1 MKKQSNRQQ
10 ALLDAESAAFAAL
23 RAEKMSRN
31 REKTKKEELIQGSD
45 FVREYHSPKISSQIG
60 QRLCERL
67 RVQFPG
73 IRLTQQTNWTKT
85 LEALDIEING
95 LRVDTHI
102 MCPRDGDQTELSISI
117 PQGQTKIHIP
127 NSEAYKKE
135 GELNQNYLD
144 QQTINGI
151 LNILENKPDGK
162 KKRPQE
168 GIPRAQKSKHIPN
181 SNSQTKKGATNTGN
195 RAHPAP
201 RNRPALV

>member
-23 RAEKMSRN
+23 RAEKISRK
-31 REKTKKEELIQGSD
+31 KTKKEESIQGSD
-45 FVREYHSPKISSQIG
+45 FVREYHSPKTSSQIG
-60 QRLCERL
+60 QRFCERL
-67 RVQFPG
+67 RAQFPG
-73 IRLTQQTNWTKT
+73 IHLTQQTNWTKA
-85 LEALDIEING
+85 LESLDIEING
-95 LRVDTHI
+95 LRIDTHI

-117 PQGQTKIHIP
+117 PQGQTKILIP

-151 LNILENKPDGK
+151 LNILENRPDGK
-162 KKRPQE
+162 KKRSQE
-168 GIPRAQKSKHIPN
+168 TIPRAQKNEHISN
-181 SNSQTKKGATNTGN
+181 SNAQTKKRATNTSN
-195 RAHPAP
+195 RARPTP